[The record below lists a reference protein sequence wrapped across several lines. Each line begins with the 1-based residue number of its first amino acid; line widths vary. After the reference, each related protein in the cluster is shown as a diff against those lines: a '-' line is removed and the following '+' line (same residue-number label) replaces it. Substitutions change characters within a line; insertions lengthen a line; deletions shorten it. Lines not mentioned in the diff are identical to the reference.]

1 MSGFSYN
8 VGSLIG
14 VKQGTALGLLNLLFF
29 LAQIPLLKKL
39 GLTHFFQ
46 VLMIVVSTILT
57 NLFIYDFP
65 WIPFVQSDYL
75 AQLGLMLS
83 GIGVMALGVA
93 LMMVLDF
100 VFMPFEGF
108 IHLLSHRLG
117 RSFGSVR
124 RHLDLLLVFL
134 SLVIMLVSHHPNTA
148 VREGTILFALLVG
161 TLNHRLMPTLKH
173 WGWKDFLEN

>member
-8 VGSLIG
+8 VGSLFG
-14 VKQGTALGLLNLLFF
+14 LKQGTALGLLNLMFF

-46 VLMIVVSTILT
+46 VLMIVVSTVLT

-65 WIPFVQSDYL
+65 WIPFIQADYL
-75 AQLGLMLS
+75 AQLGLMFC

-117 RSFGSVR
+117 RSFGSIR
-124 RHLDLLLVFL
+124 RNFDLVLVFL
-134 SLVIMLVSHHPNTA
+134 SLVVMLVFQRPNTS

-161 TLNHRLMPTLKH
+161 TLNHRLMPYFKQ